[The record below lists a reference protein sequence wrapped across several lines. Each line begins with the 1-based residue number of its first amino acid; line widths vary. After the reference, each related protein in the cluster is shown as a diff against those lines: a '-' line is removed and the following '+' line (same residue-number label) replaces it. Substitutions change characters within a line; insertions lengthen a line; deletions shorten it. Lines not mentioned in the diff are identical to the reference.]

1 MKTKIPYKWELVI
14 WLFIAFFFNQAD
26 RQVFNVLL
34 LDIQNDLGLTSKA
47 MGLVGTSLI
56 LVNGLFLPVAG
67 ILGDRVSKK
76 WILVAALAIW
86 STATMF
92 TGLTMTLPGLIM
104 LRSVATG
111 GGEAFYA
118 PSANKLIS
126 ENHPVES
133 RATALSV
140 HQSALYTG
148 FIISGV
154 AAAALAAAMG
164 WRKVFFLFGGL
175 GILLAALMAWRIHP
189 DKVEK
194 SSEPVGSLIRG
205 GLRAFFTSPTAWML
219 ALACAGFNFAGQAFL
234 VWMPTCLHD
243 TLGLDTVKSAF
254 DASFYPQ
261 TASICGVLIGARL
274 ADRNVGRQPKS
285 RMIVQTAGFV
295 LGAPFLFLIGVG
307 STEFVLCLAMVGYGL
322 FKGMYDSN
330 LFAAVYDVVDAKYSA
345 MATSF
350 ILMFSFL
357 IACTSPLLLGVLKP
371 AIGLAGGMKLMSVV
385 YLASAIPLLIAI
397 IYTFDK
403 ERRSKYENVHEN

>member
-1 MKTKIPYKWELVI
+1 MNVKIPYKWELVF
-14 WLFIAFFFNQAD
+14 WLFLAFFFNQAD

-34 LDIQNDLGLTSKA
+34 LDIQNDLGLSSKA

-56 LVNGLFLPVAG
+56 LVNGLLLPIAG
-67 ILGDRVSKK
+67 ILGDRISKK
-76 WILVAALAIW
+76 WILVAALALW

-92 TGLTMTLPGLIM
+92 TGLTMSLPGLIM
-104 LRSVATG
+104 LRSIATG

-140 HQSALYTG
+140 HQAALYTG
-148 FIISGV
+148 FIISGIV
-154 AAAALAAAMG
+154 AAALAAALG
-164 WRKVFFLFGGL
+164 WRKVFFIFGGL
-175 GILLAALMAWRIHP
+175 GILLAALMAWRIRP
-189 DKVEK
+189 DRVDKND
-194 SSEPVGSLIRG
+194 EPVWSLIKG
-205 GLRAFFTSPTAWML
+205 GLRAFFSSPTAWML
-219 ALACAGFNFAGQAFL
+219 ALACAGFNFVGQAFL

-261 TASICGVLIGARL
+261 MASIFGVLLGARI
-274 ADRNVGRQPKS
+274 ADKNVGKHPKA

-295 LGAPFLFLIGVG
+295 LGAPFLFLIGTG
-307 STEFVLCLAMVGYGL
+307 STEFAFCFAMVGYGL

-357 IACTSPLLLGVLKP
+357 IACASPLLLGTLKP
-371 AIGLAGGMKLMSVV
+371 LIGLAGGMKMMSFV
-385 YLASAIPLLIAI
+385 YLASAAPLLVGI

-403 ERRSKYENVHEN
+403 EKKRKSSN